1 MEQNIFG
8 TEYDAFGI
16 KYPAI
21 LSANN
26 MAGLSSIPD
35 VGNSPISPI
44 QVNEGYTVSKLYSG
58 QIISKSIELD
68 VRDGEGDVE
77 MRAGIASGDF
87 SNAGGANGFIFGI
100 DDSDNDLVKFYWGNA
115 TSYISWNGTTLAING
130 TLTATTGSIGG
141 FDIGS
146 DYIRDAGNSM
156 GLASTVTGGDDVRFW
171 AGDTY
176 ANRATAPFRVTEAG
190 AITGSNIT
198 ITGGSVATSTLNG
211 LVGLSN
217 TNVAAQGWTFTST
230 FSATDFN
237 TIAWGTG
244 TFTTAGGTS
253 YSIGASNTGNMAA
266 TTYIYLD
273 IAVSTIALQTTTTAT
288 TAVGSGKVLI
298 AVASPNT
305 DSTSDATVQVFGGKG
320 GDIMLVDNLAANSAS
335 TNEFVSNTAQ
345 IANLTV
351 TDAKIV
357 SLFVSKLAAGAIKS
371 KLIELAVT
379 GGSGDSAIFS
389 GKTDFD
395 NTQSGF
401 RLGIDDSDSDR
412 AKFYIGNTTEYLNWT
427 GSSLNIKGNLNASV
441 AYLATAAQN
450 LSQGDA
456 VMVCTGTTTPLQV
469 YIQGTTTAAA
479 DFGETNGNQVKQS
492 QKWVATSTDNI
503 YAIDVVLKTV
513 GSPADSV
520 RVGIQAD
527 SAGSPSGSF
536 LDSDTKT
543 AASLTGSFAS
553 YQFTVNVNVTN
564 GTTYH
569 TVIERTST
577 QSDTDYYQIR
587 NTSDAGYPEGT
598 QQTYDGTSWSAG
610 AGDLDGLHIF
620 QTKAA
625 AGTVCLTEARAATFY
640 ETFIGF
646 AKTNVASGATV
657 YVETA
662 GFTESLSGLSPGRV
676 YYLTTMGA
684 IGLTEIQ
691 PAISPIGIAISTSA
705 LIIKYALT

>member
-100 DDSDNDLVKFYWGNA
+100 DDSDSDLVKFYWGNA
-115 TSYISWNGTTLAING
+115 TSYISWNGATLAING

-146 DYIRDAGNSM
+146 DYIRDTGNSM
-156 GLASTVTGGDDVRFW
+156 GMASTVTGGDDVRFW

-176 ANRATAPFRVTEAG
+176 ANRATADFRVTEAG
-190 AITGSNIT
+190 AITASNIT

-211 LVGLSN
+211 TVGLSN
-217 TNVAAQGWTFTST
+217 TNIAAQGWTFTST

-237 TIAWGTG
+237 TIAWGAG

-273 IAVSTIALQTTTTAT
+273 INVSTTALQTTTTAT

-305 DSTSDATVQVFGGKG
+305 DTTSDATVQVFGGKG

-371 KLIELAVT
+371 KLIELAIQEGT
-379 GGSGDSAIFS
+379 GDTAIYA

-401 RLGIDDSDSDR
+401 RLGLDDSDSNT
-412 AKFYIGNTTEYLNWT
+412 AKFYIGDSTNYLNWT
-427 GSSLNIKGNLNASV
+427 GSALNIKGNLNASS
-441 AYLATAAQN
+441 AYLATAAQD
-450 LSQGDA
+450 LTAGQA
-456 VMVCTGTTTPLQV
+456 VIVSDGTTLPLQV
-469 YIQGTTTAAA
+469 YIQGTTTGGA
-479 DFGETNGNQVKQS
+479 DFGRTNGNGVKQA
-492 QKWVATSTDNI
+492 QKWVAIGDGNI
-503 YAIDVVLKTV
+503 FRVSALIKTQ
-513 GSPADSV
+513 GSPGDSFKG
-520 RVGIQAD
+520 GIQAD
-527 SAGSPSGSF
+527 VAGAPSGTF
-536 LDSDTKT
+536 LSSETFL
-543 AASLTGSFAS
+543 ASVLTGSFAKIN
-553 YQFTVNVNVTN
+553 FEVNVNVTS
-564 GTTYH
+564 GTTYWA
-569 TVIERTST
+569 VFERTGA
-577 QSDTDYYQIR
+577 QSDTDYYVIR
-587 NTSDAGYPEGT
+587 NTSDAGYPSGT
-598 QQTYDGTSWSAG
+598 QAIYDGTSWANQ
-610 AGDLDGLHIF
+610 AGDLDNFYIH
-620 QTKAA
+620 QSVAT
-625 AGTVCLTEARAATFY
+625 AGTVCLANALVTGFY
-640 ETFIGF
+640 ENFVGF
-646 AKTNVASGATV
+646 VKSSTDSGQQG
-657 YVETA
+657 YVEVA
-662 GFTESLSGLSPGRV
+662 GFTESLSGLSPGNT

-684 IGLTEIQ
+684 IGLVEIN
-691 PAISPIGIAISTSA
+691 PAINPIGTAISTTS
-705 LIIKYALT
+705 LIIQYGIT